1 MGTMN
6 NQELKRMQEAKI
18 LGVQKGFPVFL
29 LTVWDCKTGDI
40 EQEIFFTHRGLQEAI
55 QKISHECKLYVAQ
68 IKCVKDVKKVSYET
82 N

>member
-1 MGTMN
+1 MN
-6 NQELKRMQEAKI
+6 DHELTRQRQEHQRKYGIE
-18 LGVQKGFPVFL
+18 KGFPVFL

-68 IKCVKDVKKVSYET
+68 IKYVKDAKKVSYET
-82 N
+82 D

>member
-1 MGTMN
+1 MN
-6 NQELKRMQEAKI
+6 DHELTRQRQEHQKKYGI
-18 LGVQKGFPVFL
+18 PKGFPVFL
-29 LTVWDCKTGDI
+29 LTSWDCKTGDI

-68 IKCVKDVKKVSYET
+68 IKYVTDVKKVSYET

>member
-1 MGTMN
+1 MN

-68 IKCVKDVKKVSYET
+68 IKYVKDVKKVSYET